1 MSRPMYENNGDRS
14 NEHEI
19 MSSVASQWGVQF
31 YKLPIAYRMDY
42 ILMSAEKAKAF
53 VECKHRNITWGD
65 YPDVMLSLSKVQQ
78 AQSLLDASGLRSLF
92 IVRAT
97 DRIFYTCLNDCAGQ
111 INWVTFGGRTY
122 NTRDAA
128 DVEPVMHI
136 PTNQFVE
143 VPLG

>member
-1 MSRPMYENNGDRS
+1 MSRPMYENSGDRN

-19 MSSVASQWGVQF
+19 MSSVAGQWGVQF

-92 IVRAT
+92 VVRAT
-97 DRIFYTCLNDCAGQ
+97 DRIFLHLPQRLCGPDKLGHVWWQDIQHQRCS
-111 INWVTFGGRTY
+111 GRG
-122 NTRDAA
+122 ASHA
-128 DVEPVMHI
+128 H
-136 PTNQFVE
+136 TNQPVR
-143 VPLG
+143 

>member
-1 MSRPMYENNGDRS
+1 
-14 NEHEI
+14 
-19 MSSVASQWGVQF
+19 
-31 YKLPIAYRMDY
+31 
-42 ILMSAEKAKAF
+42 MSAEKAKAF

-92 IVRAT
+92 VVRAT

-111 INWVTFGGRTY
+111 TNWVTFGGRTY

-136 PTNQFVE
+136 PINQFDE